1 MLTTHARLVANAR
14 RARTVADRE
23 QQRGRTD
30 LSVQQTR
37 VDPHSHTYKEV
48 PK

>member
-37 VDPHSHTYKEV
+37 RPHSHPYKEV
-48 PK
+48 SK